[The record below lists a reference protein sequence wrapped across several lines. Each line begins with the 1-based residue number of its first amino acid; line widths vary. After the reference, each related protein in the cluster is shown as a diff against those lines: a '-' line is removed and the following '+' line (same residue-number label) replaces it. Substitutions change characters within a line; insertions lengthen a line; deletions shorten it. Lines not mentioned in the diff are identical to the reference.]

1 MIQVNFAGFLAR
13 DPEVKQG
20 KNNPFTTFTIG
31 ATHGA
36 KDGKDGKVGSEF
48 VECIAG
54 GKMGETIATYCHKG
68 DQLIISGTLY
78 KTNGW
83 TGKDGQAHG
92 AINVSVNNFD
102 FGRRKNGAES
112 TPSAAPAPSAAA
124 APTVSTNQPSAFA
137 DDEIP
142 F

>member
-20 KNNPFTTFTIG
+20 KNNPFTTFSIG

-92 AINVSVNNFD
+92 AINVSVNNFE
-102 FGRRKNGAES
+102 FGRRKGENAA
-112 TPSAAPAPSAAA
+112 TAAAPAA
-124 APTVSTNQPSAFA
+124 APAAPPVNTNQPSAFA
-137 DDEIP
+137 EDEIP